1 MPDTKKKY
9 EDKNFQNFLRQ
20 ISVVGQTESNN
31 NYKPPVNPNSS
42 ATGKYQ
48 YTKAHLPQIKKVAAE
63 KGIKIDSMED
73 FRNSSVAQ
81 EAYFVYDQ
89 YKAFEWAKNKISD
102 KNPFGY
108 NMAELAVLRHF
119 QGEGEANKIL
129 SSGKHKGPDSIGN
142 PGTKEYIENRFRPAL
157 KESGFYTDA
166 MVDKNMART
175 QMGNGLTN
183 ADNLKIQDKYFKEL
197 KVINDMPVD
206 DLQKNILKNELND
219 QYFREGNLQIVNNK
233 IMHRNNNK
241 HDRLKDLRLKANK
254 VIIGENGT
262 TRPAINDSERKEL
275 DSLEKQYSSM
285 KYSQDPEFSKRF
297 TKDPLNDLS
306 FYNQRYIDSL
316 PPVDLEAEAAAQ
328 EAMNGNAATANTNT
342 SGTSTVTAKTAPA
355 PKTAITDEEMQQMF
369 SDGIIADEQFVYN
382 PGNFNIP
389 VEALGYGALA
399 MMGVKAGNVDMPVRN
414 EEVSEAMK
422 NYGAELSKISKMGLP
437 PEVEGDLKM
446 KLAEAYQTG
455 ITNISRASNGNRN
468 LILGNQGQ
476 LDSARMS
483 GIVDIAML
491 DMDRRDKAMAAYG
504 EVQKYINEFD
514 TNRDVANN
522 ERAYREAEK
531 KQIAGATLAQQGF
544 SSLIDSLEYSRANAP
559 GSANDMM
566 KQYMMFS
573 ISGINPNAKEGDPGS
588 ATYAAQVKE
597 KNDLRKSEK
606 EQLQSFMNNS
616 NKEDRERF
624 KSFVFDNPNMDPNQ
638 NPEFKFDN
646 FKSEFDLYSGITS
659 GKSDLADAQG
669 TIPEDMLPVD
679 NGEFPTLNALPMN
692 EKNIRKTGPAPAD
705 GYVSG
710 DEYQNIAAFTN
721 SAPTT
726 LIAQQNPI
734 ISNAI
739 SDSETV
745 AQKMERLNKE
755 AEMLLANDNSTKV
768 LDNLIT
774 TTESSTNKMKN
785 QLNSTY

>member
-9 EDKNFQNFLRQ
+9 ENKDFQNFLRQ
-20 ISVVGQTESNN
+20 IQVVGQTESEND
-31 NYKPPVNPNSS
+31 YRAKNPNSS

-73 FRNSSVAQ
+73 FKNSPVAQ

-119 QGEGEANKIL
+119 QGEGEANSIL
-129 SSGKHKGPDSIGN
+129 NKGKHKPADSIGN
-142 PGTKEYIENRFRPAL
+142 PSTKEYIENKFRPAL
-157 KESGFYTDA
+157 KASGFYTDA

-197 KVINDMPVD
+197 QTINDMPVD

-233 IMHRNNNK
+233 IAHRNNNK
-241 HDRLKDLRLKANK
+241 HERLKDLRLKANK

-262 TRPAINDSERKEL
+262 TKPAINDKERKEL
-275 DSLEKQYSSM
+275 DSLEKQYNSM
-285 KYSQDPEFSKRF
+285 KYSQDPDFSKRF
-297 TKDPLNDLS
+297 TKDPMNDLS

-316 PPVDLEAEAAAQ
+316 PPVDLEAEAAAK
-328 EAMNGNAATANTNT
+328 EAMSNGETATTGSGNAT
-342 SGTSTVTAKTAPA
+342 TVTTKTPTAPP
-355 PKTAITDEEMQQMF
+355 PKTAITDEELQQMF
-369 SDGIIADEQFVYN
+369 SDGLVTDEQFVYN
-382 PGNFNIP
+382 PGNFQIP

-399 MMGVKAGNVDMPVRN
+399 MMGVEAGNVDMPVRN

-437 PEVEGDLKM
+437 PEIEGDLKI

-514 TNRDVANN
+514 SNRDVANN

-531 KQIAGATLAQQGF
+531 KQIAGSTLAQQGF
-544 SSLIDSLEYSRANAP
+544 ASLIDSLEYSRANAP

-573 ISGINPNAKEGDPGS
+573 ISGINPNAKEGEPGS
-588 ATYAAQVKE
+588 ASYAAKVKE
-597 KNDLRKSEK
+597 NNDAKKSEK
-606 EQLQSFMNNS
+606 EQLQSFINNS

-624 KSFVFDNPNMDPNQ
+624 KSFVFENPNMDPTQ
-638 NPEFKFDN
+638 NPEFKFEN
-646 FKSEFDLYSGITS
+646 FKSEFDLYSGITA

-679 NGEFPTLNALPMN
+679 NGEFPELNAFPMN
-692 EKNIRKTGPAPAD
+692 EKRVKKTGPAPAD
-705 GYVSG
+705 GYTSG

-721 SAPTT
+721 SGPTT
-726 LIAQQNPI
+726 SIAQQNPI

-739 SDSETV
+739 SNSETV